1 MMFKTLNWK
10 VSEGIGFLE
19 LRQPPSNRMDRIF
32 FDELHELTTRLIP
45 SEMPAA
51 LIIHGS
57 GRHFSS
63 GADIDDLLRGVADSP
78 EIAGNTDVPDFLV
91 HNNKSFLFFSEL
103 NIPVIAAVQG
113 VCLGS
118 ALELALF
125 CHFRI
130 CSDNALL
137 ALPELS
143 FNLMPGCGGTQTLPL
158 ICGRNTA
165 LQLMLEGRSMDA
177 AEALKLGI
185 ADQVVSKK
193 ELLASAIT
201 LAKQLMTNYH
211 RDKRSYYLKH
221 YLEQNEFQGE

>member
-1 MMFKTLNWK
+1 MFKTLNWK
-10 VSEGIGFLE
+10 LSEGIGFLE

-32 FDELHELTTRLIP
+32 FDELHDLTTRVIP

-51 LIIHGS
+51 LIIYGS

-78 EIAGNTDVPDFLV
+78 EMAENKGVPDFLI
-91 HNNKSFLFFSEL
+91 HNNKSFLFFYEL
-103 NIPVIAAVQG
+103 KIPVIAAIQG

-143 FNLMPGCGGTQTLPL
+143 FNLMPGCGGTQTLPAV
-158 ICGRNTA
+158 CGRSTA

-177 AEALKLGI
+177 SEALELGI
-185 ADQVVSKK
+185 TDRVVARK
-193 ELLASAIT
+193 ELLSSAIA
-201 LAKQLMTNYH
+201 LAKQLITDYH
-211 RDKRSYYLKH
+211 PDKRPYYLKK
-221 YLEQNEFQGE
+221 YLAYHELQGE

>member
-1 MMFKTLNWK
+1 MFKTLNWNLA
-10 VSEGIGFLE
+10 EGIGFLE

-32 FDELHELTTRLIP
+32 FDELHELTTRVIP

-51 LIIHGS
+51 LIIYGS

-63 GADIDDLLRGVADSP
+63 GADIDDLLRGVVDSP
-78 EIAGNTDVPDFLV
+78 EMSENKGAPDFLV
-91 HNNKSFLFFSEL
+91 HNNKSFLFFYEL
-103 NIPVIAAVQG
+103 KIPVIAAIQG

-143 FNLMPGCGGTQTLPL
+143 FNLMPGCGGTQTLPS
-158 ICGRNTA
+158 ICGHNTA

-177 AEALKLGI
+177 AEAHLLGI
-185 ADQVVSKK
+185 ADRVVPKK
-193 ELLASAIT
+193 ELLPSAIA
-201 LAKQLMTNYH
+201 LAKLLMTDYH
-211 RDKRSYYLKH
+211 PDKRPYYLKKYFENH
-221 YLEQNEFQGE
+221 EFQGE